1 MKIWKIVLGAVAV
14 IVGLPIALVAVTIVT
29 ISILDQ
35 TNGRIVTSGTE
46 REYLLHVPESYDPA
60 KPTPLVISL
69 HAGATWPAH
78 QMNLSRW
85 NRLADANGFIVVYPS
100 GTPDVL
106 NVVRTWRT
114 WGATPGLERD
124 VRYIAELIDLLQSQ
138 YNIDPTRIYADGMS
152 NGGGMAFV
160 LSCALSERIAAVG
173 VVAPAQTLPS
183 SWCTLKRP
191 MPMIAFHGDADP
203 VLPYEG
209 GPLGD
214 PFNPVKPVFGAA
226 RDFVANAAQRNRC
239 SANPVESTIATDVTR
254 LEYPDCAEDAAVVFY
269 TLIGGGHSWPGGKP
283 MPEWRVGTTS
293 NSIDATSEM
302 WAFFSKHPLPSNKPL
317 QPTPDGAAERQR

>member
-1 MKIWKIVLGAVAV
+1 MTIWKIILGTVAV
-14 IVGLPIALVAVTIVT
+14 IVGLPIALVVVTVVT

-35 TNGRIVTSGTE
+35 TNGRIVSSGVE
-46 REYLLHVPESYDPA
+46 REYLLYLPESYDAA
-60 KPTPLVISL
+60 KPTALVISL

-85 NRLADANGFIVVYPS
+85 NRLADAHGFIVVYPS

-114 WGATPGLERD
+114 WGAGAGLERD
-124 VRYIAELIDLLQSQ
+124 VRYIAELIDSLQSQ

-183 SWCTLKRP
+183 GWCTPARP
-191 MPMIAFHGDADP
+191 VPMIAFQGDADP
-203 VLPYEG
+203 ILPYEG

-214 PFNPVKPVFGAA
+214 PFNPVKPVFAAA
-226 RDFVANAAQRNRC
+226 RDFVAAAAERNRC
-239 SANPVESTIATDVTR
+239 AANPVQSTVAIDVTS
-254 LEYPDCAEDAAVVFY
+254 LAFTGCAEDAAVVFF
-269 TLIGGGHSWPGGKP
+269 TILGGGHTWPGGKP
-283 MPEWRVGTTS
+283 MPEWRVGPTS

-302 WAFFSKHPLPSNKPL
+302 WAFFKEHPLR
-317 QPTPDGAAERQR
+317 GAQSAIP